1 MMEDFY
7 YEENEHKHVFLK
19 CMLFIFIVGI
29 IIGVYFYMRKENT
42 IRLKNINIE
51 VGSKLSNDVNDYLL
65 SGKKYS
71 SEYKLYLDNV
81 DVDTIGKYSYKV
93 KYNKHTK
100 TGYIN
105 VLDTT
110 KPVVVFEDDIVVGT
124 EEEINP
130 NLFIKS
136 CEDYSLPCTV
146 TLKNDKDY
154 EKLKSPGT
162 YNISL
167 KVSDGAGNYVV
178 RDVTIVS
185 SDTESMSSKMSSDL
199 NYYTNSEKDDTIE
212 HVFFVKLDKAIDE
225 DTLEYEGLVQETSAT
240 DFGKYV
246 DGKIKDTKLI
256 TAYNKYGY
264 VIGIQVEITFEDGT
278 KRLIENKGE
287 ANEEKTEE
295 SEN

>member
-105 VLDTT
+105 VLDT
-110 KPVVVFEDDIVVGT
+110 KEPEVNMDDSI
-124 EEEINP
+124 EIGVNDEFDP
-130 NLFIKS
+130 NILINS
-136 CEDYSLPCTV
+136 CKDKSLPCTAS
-146 TLKNDKDY
+146 LKNDSDY
-154 EKLKSPGT
+154 EKIKNIGT
-162 YNISL
+162 YNIDV
-167 KVSDGAGNYVV
+167 KVSDTVGNYVTKK
-178 RDVTIVS
+178 VTVVVS
-185 SDTESMSSKMSSDL
+185 ENGNMSNKVSNDL

-212 HVFFVKLDKAIDE
+212 HVFFVKLDKAINE
-225 DTLEYEGLVQETSAT
+225 DTLEYEGLIQETST
-240 DFGKYV
+240 LDFSKYV
-246 DGKIKDTKLI
+246 EGDIDSTKLI

-264 VIGIQVEITFEDGT
+264 VIGLQVEVTFTNGQ
-278 KRLIENKGE
+278 KKLIENKGE
-287 ANEEKTEE
+287 INEENKEQEE
-295 SEN
+295 